1 MKELIHFTMNGSTVC
16 EDMEPVIAK
25 MLAENPDIQ
34 YTKIN
39 VDEDA
44 SLYKF
49 YSLKYNLSHC
59 PAFLGLVDG
68 KVQDGHI
75 GFAPLLVLES
85 LVN

>member
-1 MKELIHFTMNGSTVC
+1 MNGSTVC

-39 VDEDA
+39 VNDDP
-44 SLYKF
+44 SLYSF
-49 YSLKYNLSHC
+49 YSSKYTLTHC

-68 KVQDGHI
+68 KVQDGHM
-75 GFAPLLVLES
+75 GFASSLILEA

>member
-1 MKELIHFTMNGSTVC
+1 MDGSTVC
-16 EDMEPVIAK
+16 EDMKPVIAK

-49 YSLKYNLSHC
+49 YSSKYSLTHC

-68 KVQDGHI
+68 KVQDGHM
-75 GFAPLLVLES
+75 GFAPSLVLEA